1 MWRVSTLR
9 ASECDR
15 SHWQGAMA
23 LHDPAYKL
31 LFSHPQMVR
40 DLLAGFVREDW
51 VKQLDY
57 DTLEKVGSSYVS
69 DNLRTR
75 ESDVVWRVR
84 WGERWIYIYLL
95 LEFQSRPDTYM
106 ALRMLAYVA
115 LLYQDLARGHRIAA
129 RGRLPPVLPIVLY
142 NGARPWR
149 AAKDVASLVQE
160 GSRALAPY
168 SPRARYL
175 LVDERHHEARHSANL
190 VSALFRLEHSRTT
203 DDMKDAL
210 DALIARLP
218 DEAQPSLRRAFSVW
232 LKDSIMPRVQG
243 GPIGKLK
250 DVREVRSMLSE
261 TIQRWKME
269 FRREGLREGR
279 KEGRKQGRVKGLQ
292 EGRQEGLK
300 QGRVQG
306 HGEGLRQGTEQT
318 LLRLLNKRFGELP
331 DWAQQ
336 RIREARPQELDDWL
350 ERLLDARSIDA
361 LIIGET
367 SQSSARK
374 RRRTG

>member
-1 MWRVSTLR
+1 
-9 ASECDR
+9 
-15 SHWQGAMA
+15 MA

-40 DLLAGFVREDW
+40 DLLAGFVREGW

-57 DTLEKVGSSYVS
+57 DSLEKVGSSYVS
-69 DNLRTR
+69 DSLRTR

-106 ALRMLAYVA
+106 AVRILAYIA
-115 LLYQDLARGHRIAA
+115 LLYQDIVRGQRLAA

-142 NGARPWR
+142 NGTRPWR

-160 GSRALAPY
+160 GPRALAPY
-168 SPRARYL
+168 LPRARYL
-175 LVDERHHEARHSANL
+175 LVDERQHEARHSANL
-190 VSALFRLEHSRTT
+190 VSALFRLEHSRTP

-210 DALIARLP
+210 DALLTRLP

-279 KEGRKQGRVKGLQ
+279 KEGRKEGRVKGRQ
-292 EGRQEGLK
+292 EGRQ
-300 QGRVQG
+300 
-306 HGEGLRQGTEQT
+306 EGLRQGTEQT
-318 LLRLLNKRFGELP
+318 LLRLLHKRFGELP
-331 DWAQQ
+331 DWARH
-336 RIREARPQELDDWL
+336 RIRDARPEELDDWL

-361 LIIGET
+361 LIVSET
-367 SQSSARK
+367 SQSSVRK
-374 RRRTG
+374 RRRSR